1 MRNEKTLKLKAESSK
16 LKAQSSKLKAHAN
29 NVALPHTIFSMP
41 FALAS
46 AFMAAEGHP
55 DALTIFFILMAI
67 TSARWAA
74 IAIDNLADLKYDK
87 LQPRLS
93 YRAMVKGEISKSEAL
108 IFISV
113 CMIVLIVTVAQ
124 LPPIC
129 LKLLPVA
136 AIPFI
141 IYPFTKRFTAWCH
154 LFLGLAIAMAPAG
167 AWVAVTESV
176 SLPMIILCVAV
187 ALWIGAFDAVYGAQ
201 DEKFDKSQNL
211 HSLTTKYGAAGALR
225 IAKILHAISIA
236 CFVIVGL
243 ILNLGKA
250 YFVGVAIAAVALIY
264 QHALVKPGD
273 YREVTQAYFMRNGI
287 VSIAIFIFTWLSYD

>member
-1 MRNEKTLKLKAESSK
+1 MLKF
-16 LKAQSSKLKAHAN
+16 KAHAKN
-29 NVALPHTIFSMP
+29 IALPHTIFSLP

-46 AFMAAEGHP
+46 AFMAANGNP
-55 DALTIFFILMAI
+55 DFWTVILILLAI

-93 YRAMVKGEISKSEAL
+93 YRAMVRGEISRGEAL
-108 IFISV
+108 LFIIV
-113 CMIVLIVTVAQ
+113 CLIILVVTVAQ

-136 AIPFI
+136 ALPFI
-141 IYPFTKRFTAWCH
+141 IYPFTKRFTPWCH

-167 AWVAVTESV
+167 AWVAVTGKI

-201 DEKFDKSQNL
+201 DEKFDKSQKL
-211 HSLTTKYGAAGALR
+211 HSLATRYGAAGALR
-225 IAKILHAISIA
+225 IARLLHVVSIL
-236 CFVIVGL
+236 CFVTVG
-243 ILNLGKA
+243 ILLGLGKM
-250 YFVGVAIAAVALIY
+250 YFVGVLIAALALVY
-264 QHALVKPGD
+264 QHSIVRPGD
-273 YREVTQAYFMRNGI
+273 WREVTQAYFMRNGI
-287 VSIAIFIFTWLSYD
+287 VSIAIFIFTWLSYE

>member
-1 MRNEKTLKLKAESSK
+1 MNKF
-16 LKAQSSKLKAHAN
+16 KAHAN
-29 NVALPHTIFSMP
+29 NVALPHTIFSLP

-55 DALTIFFILMAI
+55 NFWTVVLILLAI

-93 YRAMVKGEISKSEAL
+93 YRAMVRGEISKTEAL
-108 IFISV
+108 IFIAG
-113 CMIVLIVTVAQ
+113 CLLVLVVTVAQ
-124 LPPIC
+124 LPPLC

-136 AIPFI
+136 AVPFI
-141 IYPFTKRFTAWCH
+141 VYPFTKRFTPWCH

-167 AWVAVTESV
+167 AWVAVTEGIA
-176 SLPMIILCVAV
+176 LPMIILCVAV

-201 DEKFDKSQNL
+201 DERFDKSQHL
-211 HSLTTKYGAAGALR
+211 HSLATEYGAAGALR
-225 IAKILHAISIA
+225 IARGLHVISIA
-236 CFVIVGL
+236 CFVAVGL
-243 ILNLGKA
+243 MLNLGGL
-250 YFVGVAIAAVALIY
+250 YFVGVAIAALALIY

-273 YREVTQAYFMRNGI
+273 YRFVTQAYFMRNGI

>member
-1 MRNEKTLKLKAESSK
+1 MSK
-16 LKAQSSKLKAHAN
+16 LKSHAN
-29 NVALPHTIFSMP
+29 NVALPHTIFSLP

-46 AFMAAEGHP
+46 AFMAADGQP
-55 DALTIFFILMAI
+55 DFLTVILILVAI

-74 IAIDNLADLKYDK
+74 IAIDNLADLKYDR

-93 YRAMVKGEISKSEAL
+93 YRAMVRGEISKSEAL
-108 IFISV
+108 IFILL

-136 AIPFI
+136 AVPFI

-167 AWVAVTESV
+167 AWVAITEKI

-187 ALWIGAFDAVYGAQ
+187 ALWIGAFDAVYGTQ
-201 DEKFDKSQNL
+201 DEKFDKSQKL
-211 HSLTTKYGAAGALR
+211 HSLATKYGAAGALR

-236 CFVIVGL
+236 CFLIVGIML
-243 ILNLGKA
+243 GLGKF
-250 YFVGVAIAAVALIY
+250 YFVGVLIAAVALIY

-287 VSIAIFIFTWLSYD
+287 VSIAIFIFTWLSYE

>member
-1 MRNEKTLKLKAESSK
+1 MGIRNVKSSK
-16 LKAQSSKLKAHAN
+16 FKAHAN
-29 NVALPHTIFSMP
+29 NVALPHTIFSLP

-46 AFMAAEGHP
+46 AFMAADGHP
-55 DALTIFFILMAI
+55 DFWTVILILVAI

-93 YRAMVKGEISKSEAL
+93 YRAMVRGEISKGEAL
-108 IFISV
+108 IFILL
-113 CMIVLIVTVAQ
+113 CIIVLVVTVAQ

-141 IYPFTKRFTAWCH
+141 IYPFTKRFTAYCH
-154 LFLGLAIAMAPAG
+154 LCLGVAIAMAPAG
-167 AWVAVTESV
+167 AWVALTEKI

-201 DEKFDKSQNL
+201 DEQFDKSQRL
-211 HSLTTKYGAAGALR
+211 HSLATKYGAAGALN
-225 IAKILHAISIA
+225 IAKGLHVVSII
-236 CFVIVGL
+236 CFVTVGL
-243 ILNLGKA
+243 MLGLGKL
-250 YFVGVAIAAVALIY
+250 YFVGVLIAAIALIY
-264 QHALVKPGD
+264 QHALVKAGD

>member
-1 MRNEKTLKLKAESSK
+1 MNKLKS
-16 LKAQSSKLKAHAN
+16 HAN
-29 NVALPHTIFSMP
+29 NVALPHTIFSLP

-46 AFMAAEGHP
+46 AFMAANGHP
-55 DALTIFFILMAI
+55 DFWTVVLILLAI

-93 YRAMVKGEISKSEAL
+93 YRAMVRGEISRGEAL
-108 IFISV
+108 IFIAL
-113 CMIVLIVTVAQ
+113 CLIVLVVTVAQ

-154 LFLGLAIAMAPAG
+154 LCLGVAIAMAPAG
-167 AWVAVTESV
+167 AWVAITEKI

-201 DEKFDKSQNL
+201 DERFDKSQRL
-211 HSLTTKYGAAGALR
+211 HSLATKYGAAGALF
-225 IAKILHAISIA
+225 IARGLHVVSIA
-236 CFVIVGL
+236 CFTIVGL
-243 ILNLGKA
+243 MLNLGGF
-250 YFVGVAIAAVALIY
+250 YFVGVMIAAIALVY
-264 QHALVKPGD
+264 QHAIVRPND

>member
-1 MRNEKTLKLKAESSK
+1 MNKF
-16 LKAQSSKLKAHAN
+16 QAHAN
-29 NVALPHTIFSMP
+29 NVALPHTIFSLP

-46 AFMAAEGHP
+46 AFMATNGQP
-55 DALTIFFILMAI
+55 DFWTVVLILLAI

-93 YRAMVKGEISKSEAL
+93 YRAMVRGEISKSEAL
-108 IFISV
+108 IFV
-113 CMIVLIVTVAQ
+113 ALCMVVLIVTVAQ

-136 AIPFI
+136 AVPFI
-141 IYPFTKRFTAWCH
+141 VYPFTKRFTPWCH

-167 AWVAVTESV
+167 AWVALTEEISP
-176 SLPMIILCVAV
+176 PMIILCVAV

-201 DEKFDKSQNL
+201 DEKFDKSQRL
-211 HSLTTKYGAAGALR
+211 HSLATRYGQAGALS
-225 IAKILHAISIA
+225 IARMLHVASIA
-236 CFVIVGL
+236 CFVAVGVML
-243 ILNLGKA
+243 DMGGL
-250 YFVGVAIAAVALIY
+250 YFVGVFVAALALIY
-264 QHALVKPGD
+264 QQAIVRPGD

-287 VSIAIFIFTWLSYD
+287 VSVAIFVFTWLSYD

>member
-1 MRNEKTLKLKAESSK
+1 MNKF
-16 LKAQSSKLKAHAN
+16 KAHAN
-29 NVALPHTIFSMP
+29 NVALPHTIFSLP

-46 AFMAAEGHP
+46 AFMASNGHP
-55 DALTIFFILMAI
+55 DFWTVIWILLAI

-93 YRAMVKGEISKSEAL
+93 YRAMVRGEISRGEAL
-108 IFISV
+108 IFIV
-113 CMIVLIVTVAQ
+113 LCLIVMVAAVAQ

-154 LFLGLAIAMAPAG
+154 LCLGLAIAMAPAG
-167 AWVAVTESV
+167 AWVAITEKI
-176 SLPMIILCVAV
+176 SLPMIILCTAV

-201 DEKFDKSQNL
+201 DERFDKSQRL
-211 HSLTTKYGAAGALR
+211 HSLATKYGAAGALT
-225 IAKILHAISIA
+225 IARGLHVVSIV
-236 CFVIVGL
+236 CFTIVGL
-243 ILNLGKA
+243 MLNLGA
-250 YFVGVAIAAVALIY
+250 LYFVGVLIAALALIY
-264 QHALVKPGD
+264 QHALVRPND
-273 YREVTQAYFMRNGI
+273 YRFVTQAYFMRNGI
-287 VSIAIFIFTWLSYD
+287 VSIAIFIFTWLSCD

>member
-1 MRNEKTLKLKAESSK
+1 MTKFE
-16 LKAQSSKLKAHAN
+16 AHAS
-29 NVALPHTIFSMP
+29 NVALPHTIFSLP

-46 AFMAAEGHP
+46 AFMAADGHP
-55 DALTIFFILMAI
+55 DFWTVVLILTAI

-93 YRAMVKGEISKSEAL
+93 YRAMVRGEISKSEAL
-108 IFISV
+108 VFV
-113 CMIVLIVTVAQ
+113 VLCLIVLIVAVAQ
-124 LPPIC
+124 LPPVC
-129 LKLLPVA
+129 LKLLPCA

-167 AWVAVTESV
+167 AWVAVTEEI
-176 SLPMIILCVAV
+176 SLPMVILCVAV

-201 DEKFDKSQNL
+201 DEKFDKSQKL
-211 HSLTTKYGAAGALR
+211 HSLATKYGAAGALR
-225 IAKILHAISIA
+225 IARGLHVVSIA
-236 CFVIVGL
+236 CFAAVGL
-243 ILNLGKA
+243 MLDLGKF
-250 YFVGVAIAAVALIY
+250 YFVGVAIAALALVY
-264 QHALVKPGD
+264 QHSIVKAGD

-287 VSIAIFIFTWLSYD
+287 VSIAIFIFTWLCY

>member
-1 MRNEKTLKLKAESSK
+1 MLKF
-16 LKAQSSKLKAHAN
+16 KAHAN
-29 NVALPHTIFSMP
+29 NIALPHTIFSLP

-46 AFMAAEGHP
+46 VFMAADGHP
-55 DALTIFFILMAI
+55 DFWTVILILLAI

-93 YRAMVKGEISKSEAL
+93 YRAMVRGEISRGEAL
-108 IFISV
+108 LFIV
-113 CMIVLIVTVAQ
+113 ACLIILIVTVAQ

-136 AIPFI
+136 ALPFI
-141 IYPFTKRFTAWCH
+141 IYPFTKRFTSWCH

-167 AWVAVTESV
+167 AWVAVTEKI

-201 DEKFDKSQNL
+201 DEKFDKSQKL
-211 HSLTTKYGAAGALR
+211 HSLATRYGAAGALR
-225 IAKILHAISIA
+225 IARLLHVVSIL
-236 CFVIVGL
+236 CFVTVG
-243 ILNLGKA
+243 ILLGLGKM
-250 YFVGVAIAAVALIY
+250 YFVGVLIAALALVY
-264 QHALVKPGD
+264 QHSIVRPGD
-273 YREVTQAYFMRNGI
+273 WREVTQAYFMRNGI
-287 VSIAIFIFTWLSYD
+287 VSIAIFIFTWLSYE